1 MPQANLTP
9 VMRPYDPS
17 TVPEPTPQQRERM
30 ARAREAVV
38 SGYASDGVR
47 NVKPALAA
55 AALAVG
61 AAAPELLVPLG
72 VALEETAAGA
82 AIGAAGRAAA
92 GTVGRAAAEAAGP
105 VARSAAGFLGQAAR
119 AFLHSSSAAARSA
132 AGALTDP
139 ARLGEAAAEFV
150 RSAFVEKAK
159 DIVVIG
165 AAGELAR
172 RAGEAVHG
180 WLTHEPHGPAVEA
193 NRTTRAPLQD
203 R

>member
-30 ARAREAVV
+30 ARAREAVA

-61 AAAPELLVPLG
+61 VAAPELLVPLG
-72 VALEETAAGA
+72 AALEETAAGA
-82 AIGAAGRAAA
+82 AIGAAGPA
-92 GTVGRAAAEAAGP
+92 V
-105 VARSAAGFLGQAAR
+105 RSAAGFLGQAAR
-119 AFLHSSSAAARSA
+119 SFLDSSGAAARSV
-132 AGALTDP
+132 AGAMTDP
-139 ARLGEAAAEFV
+139 ARLGEAAAEFI

-165 AAGELAR
+165 AAGELVR
-172 RAGEAVHG
+172 RAGEAAHG
-180 WLTHEPHGPAVEA
+180 WLAPEAHRQATAVEA
-193 NRTTRAPLQD
+193 SRTTLAPIQD

>member
-30 ARAREAVV
+30 ARAREAVA

-61 AAAPELLVPLG
+61 VAAPELLVPLG
-72 VALEETAAGA
+72 AALEETAAGA

-92 GTVGRAAAEAAGP
+92 GAAGP
-105 VARSAAGFLGQAAR
+105 AMRSAAGFLGQAAR
-119 AFLHSSSAAARSA
+119 SFLDSSASAARSV
-132 AGALTDP
+132 AGAVTDP

-165 AAGELAR
+165 AAGELVR
-172 RAGEAVHG
+172 RAGEAAHG
-180 WLTHEPHGPAVEA
+180 WLAPEAHRQATAVEA
-193 NRTTRAPLQD
+193 NRTTLAPVQD